1 MKRKELTKTF
11 MMISNSMVYAKI
23 IQLFRIKSIEWLD
36 VTSAVS
42 TSMRIYFLRYAS
54 GVRLGAIWENKSL
67 VQCRRSFM
75 L

>member
-23 IQLFRIKSIEWLD
+23 IQRFRIKSIEGLD

-42 TSMRIYFLRYAS
+42 TSMRIYFT
-54 GVRLGAIWENKSL
+54 ICK
-67 VQCRRSFM
+67 QCSFESDM
-75 L
+75 GE